1 MLIARRLSD
10 GAISPDFQTHATADV
25 LIANAVRSGFV
36 ADETDL
42 EVIEVTRPEFEQL
55 IEDMY
60 GAQREA
66 ERQMRERRRQR
77 VMEAAQV
84 VVGKRID
91 QFTPADVRAL
101 VIALAYPRGAFSDTL
116 HVLPLDWLDE

>member
-1 MLIARRLSD
+1 MFIARRLSD

-25 LIANAVRSGFV
+25 LIANAIRAGFV

-42 EVIEVTRPEFEQL
+42 EVIEVTRAEFEQL

-66 ERQMRERRRQR
+66 ERQMRVRRRQR
-77 VMEAAQV
+77 LADAAQTL
-84 VVGKRID
+84 VGKRID
-91 QFTPADVRAL
+91 QLTPAETRVFVG
-101 VIALAYPRGAFSDTL
+101 VIADRFEMLSETL
-116 HVLPLDWLDE
+116 TILPFDWLDE